1 METAEPDQQFIL
13 VTRTSGVECV
23 QRGLQEMEPW
33 TDVLSAEILRTLDGT
48 IGDGAVVFHGRNQK

>member
-1 METAEPDQQFIL
+1 METTEHVQQFIL

-33 TDVLSAEILRTLDGT
+33 TNVLSAEILRTLDGT
-48 IGDGAVVFHGRNQK
+48 LCSGAVVFHGR